1 MKSILLISQN
11 FYPEIGSAANRMK
24 NIFNHLVD
32 HGYDV
37 YILTTQPSYPNEKM
51 YKDEKYWNDERLN
64 NVLDNRVIR
73 LAMRHEKQKK
83 SMSSR
88 LYYYIEFML
97 KVHYFVKH
105 TEKYFDLIYV
115 TSPNIFAPWG
125 TLFLQRD
132 ITTNKTILEIRDLW
146 PDSVSALDKMNIDV
160 LMPML
165 RLMEKR
171 MYRNAKKIV
180 VNNMSFIPH
189 IQKYVKNKDFLFL
202 PNAINDEELN
212 LRPKKAAFSVVYTGN
227 LGFAQD
233 NKQLEEIAVAL
244 NKNKIP
250 FNAIVYG
257 IHANDFRRFVDEQ
270 QLEYVN
276 VFETLPKSECLS
288 FTSEHHVALSILK
301 QSEVFMN
308 VLPGKVIDA
317 LCMEVPV
324 VTNLGGFT
332 QALIQNYEVGSNIE
346 SASTEELVEAILTYK
361 DDPFMLRRHTENT
374 KKIRSEIFR
383 WETNIHKLMD
393 FIS

>member
-1 MKSILLISQN
+1 MKRILLISQN

-24 NIFNHLVD
+24 NIFNHLEEQ
-32 HGYDV
+32 GYDV

-51 YKDEKYWNDERLN
+51 YKDKKYWNDPFINGISEN
-64 NVLDNRVIR
+64 KVIR
-73 LAMRHEKQKK
+73 LSMRHEKQKK

-97 KVHYFVKH
+97 KVHYFVRN
-105 TEKYFDLIYV
+105 TEEHFDLIYV

-125 TLFLQRD
+125 TLFLQKD
-132 ITTNKTILEIRDLW
+132 SATDKTILEIRDLW
-146 PDSVSALDKMNIDV
+146 PDSVTALDKINIDIF
-160 LMPML
+160 MPML
-165 RLMEKR
+165 KLMEKR
-171 MYRNAKKIV
+171 MYQNAKKIV

-189 IQKYVKNKDFLFL
+189 INKYVKNKDFLFL
-202 PNAINDEELN
+202 PNAINNEELN
-212 LRPKKAAFSVVYTGN
+212 FRPKKETFSVVYTGN

-233 NKQLEEIAVAL
+233 NTQLEEIAVEL
-244 NKNKIP
+244 NRLKIP

-257 IHANDFRRFVDEQ
+257 VHANEFRQFVNDQ
-270 QLEYVN
+270 QLKYVH
-276 VFETLPKSECLS
+276 VYETLPKSECLS
-288 FTSEHHVALSILK
+288 FTSEHHIALSILK

-332 QALIQNYEVGSNIE
+332 KELIQDYEVGIDIE
-346 SASTEELVEAILTYK
+346 SATTEKLIEAILEYRNN
-361 DDPFMLRRHTENT
+361 PALLRNHTENT
-374 KKIRSEIFR
+374 KKIRSEIFM
-383 WETNIHKLMD
+383 WETNIHRLID